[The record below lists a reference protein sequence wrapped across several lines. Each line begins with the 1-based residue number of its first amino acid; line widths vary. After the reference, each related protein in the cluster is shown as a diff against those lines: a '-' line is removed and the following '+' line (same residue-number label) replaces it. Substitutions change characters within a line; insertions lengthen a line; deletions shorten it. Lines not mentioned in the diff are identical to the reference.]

1 MTRDHFPSRPPM
13 GWNSWDCYGASVTE
27 AEVLGNAEY
36 MAEHLLA
43 FGWEYVV
50 VDIQWYEPGAN
61 SSLYRPFVPLETDG
75 FSRLVPAVNRFPSAA
90 GGVGFRA
97 LADAVHA
104 RGLKFGLHIMR
115 GIPRQAV
122 HADTPILGTTATAR
136 DIAHPNSVCPWN
148 TDMYGV
154 DVSKPGAQDYYD
166 SLFALYAEWGAD
178 LVKVD
183 DLSASKLYGIHAD
196 EVVMIRRALDRCGRP
211 MVLSLSPGPAPLEYA
226 PLLETHASMWRLTD
240 DFWDQWAPL
249 KEMFD
254 RCHEWTPHRG
264 PGHWPDPD
272 MLPLGHIGLRS
283 VDGGAGDR
291 FTRFTQDEQR
301 TLMTLWCVSKAPLM
315 FGGELRDNDAWTLAL
330 LTNRRVL
337 AIQQSSSGNRQFSRD
352 GDRVVWTAQGDAGQ
366 LYAALFNLGDAPDT
380 VTLDLGSLSSSGTE
394 GRWRA
399 EDLWDGEDPLDV
411 AGALSVQV
419 APHGVRLF
427 ELIQAGQD

>member
-1 MTRDHFPSRPPM
+1 M

-75 FSRLVPAVNRFPSAA
+75 FSRLVPAVKRFPSAA

-196 EVVMIRRALDRCGRP
+196 EVMMIRRALDRCGRP

-226 PLLETHASMWRLTD
+226 KLFETHASMWRLTD

-272 MLPLGHIGLRS
+272 ILPLGHIGLRS

-315 FGGELRDNDAWTLAL
+315 FGGELRDNDAWILAL

-366 LYAALFNLGDAPDT
+366 VYAALFNLGDAPDT

-399 EDLWDGEDPLDV
+399 EDLWDGEGPLDV

-427 ELIQAGQD
+427 ELIQAGQG